1 MIRGLGAAAL
11 AISVLSGCA
20 PIISTIERFFA
31 PKATAAPRA
40 RDVAPDA
47 APVSAHGEVPP
58 PVPRRRPA
66 AAPELTRVDADP
78 QRLVGLD
85 FDGTKAL
92 IGVPAAMLEQPP
104 AKVWAYA
111 GGDCVFR
118 VFFYPSVDDQG
129 FRVLAFEVTDEAD
142 ILGLR
147 WLRDPP
153 IATPEAPRI
162 LDKDDSVVRRCFAE
176 LLDHQESN
184 AG

>member
-11 AISVLSGCA
+11 AMLILSGCA

-31 PKATAAPRA
+31 PMTTAAPRA
-40 RDVAPDA
+40 PAA
-47 APVSAHGEVPP
+47 APKSAQAKEASP
-58 PVPRRRPA
+58 PVPRRKPA
-66 AAPELTRVDADP
+66 ASPELTRVDADP

-85 FDGTKAL
+85 FDGTIAL
-92 IGVPAAMLEQPP
+92 LGDPAAMLEQPP

-111 GGDCVFR
+111 GGGCVFR
-118 VFFYPSVDDQG
+118 VFFYPGVDDQG
-129 FRVLAFEVTDEAD
+129 FRALAYEVTDEAD

-147 WLRDPP
+147 WLSDPP
-153 IATPEAPRI
+153 VAAPDAPRV

-184 AG
+184 TG

>member
-1 MIRGLGAAAL
+1 MIRGLGAAVL

-31 PKATAAPRA
+31 PKATAAPPA
-40 RDVAPDA
+40 RDVPPEAV
-47 APVSAHGEVPP
+47 PVVAQVEIPP
-58 PVPRRRPA
+58 PVPRRKPA
-66 AAPELTRVDADP
+66 ATPEPTRLDADP

-92 IGVPAAMLEQPP
+92 IGDPEAQLEKPP

-129 FRVLAFEVTDEAD
+129 FRVLAYEVTEEGD

-147 WLRDPP
+147 WLHDPLV
-153 IATPEAPRI
+153 AAPEAPRI
-162 LDKDDSVVRRCFAE
+162 LDKNDSVVRRCFAD